1 METIVMVIG
10 TIMEKQGGML
20 KMTKEQTE
28 KKVAEL
34 EAEISKLKRKAF
46 MLEAVM
52 DIRKY
57 GFSLSIR
64 NETMNYYNKKYTK
77 LAELLPPEIVE
88 EIKEFV
94 CQKIIEHYELEAD
107 LKNDQS

>member
-1 METIVMVIG
+1 MG
-10 TIMEKQGGML
+10 
-20 KMTKEQTE
+20 MTKEQTK

-52 DIRKY
+52 DMRKY
-57 GFSLSIR
+57 GFSLSVR
-64 NETMNYYNKKYTK
+64 NETMNHYNKKYTK
-77 LAELLPPEIVE
+77 LAELLPPDVIE

-94 CQKIIEHYELEAD
+94 CQKIIECYDLEDD
-107 LKNDQS
+107 LKND